1 MALRDTSAFDQWVV
15 REQPSAAAQLVAA
28 AFIES
33 IGEAPWRSPST
44 PLGDLSDQPYSQR
57 RRAVIDVDG
66 EDSPVEI
73 WYRHYYD
80 GDDVDL
86 IDVTNR

>member
-1 MALRDTSAFDQWVV
+1 MALRDISAFDQWVA
-15 REQPSAAAQLVAA
+15 REQPSAAAQLAAA
-28 AFIES
+28 AFIEV
-33 IGEAPWRSPST
+33 IGAVPWRSPST

-57 RRAVIDVDG
+57 RHAVIDVEGG
-66 EDSPVEI
+66 EAPVEI

-86 IDVTNR
+86 IDLTSR